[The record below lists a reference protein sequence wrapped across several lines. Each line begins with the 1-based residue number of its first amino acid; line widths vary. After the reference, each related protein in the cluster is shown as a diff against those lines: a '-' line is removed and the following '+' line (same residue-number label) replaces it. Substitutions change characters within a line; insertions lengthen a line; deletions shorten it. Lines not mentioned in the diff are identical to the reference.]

1 MDRREALVAT
11 AKLLGGSIIGAQL
24 FLEGCAT
31 KKELKS
37 FAADDLD
44 LLNEIGETIIP
55 QTPDSPGAKAA
66 RIGEFM
72 QTMVT
77 DCYSADQQATF
88 FSGLQLIRER
98 SEQKFD
104 KDFMSLTPEERHAL
118 LVDLDKESMVE
129 IDESK
134 MHYFKMMKQLTVL
147 GYFTSKP
154 GATEAL
160 RYVPIPGRYDGC
172 IPYHKGEKAWA

>member
-1 MDRREALVAT
+1 MNRREAIAAT

-24 FLEGCAT
+24 FLEGCVQ
-31 KKELKS
+31 KKESAS
-37 FAADDLD
+37 FAPDDLE

-66 RIGEFM
+66 KISEFI

-77 DCYSADQQATF
+77 DCYSAEEQATF
-88 FSGLQLIRER
+88 FSGLQLVREKA
-98 SEQKFD
+98 EQKFD
-104 KDFMSLTPEERHAL
+104 KDFMSLAPEQKHAL
-118 LVDLDKESMVE
+118 LVDIDKEASQGE
-129 IDESK
+129 K
-134 MHYFKMMKQLTVL
+134 PHYFQMMKQLTVL
-147 GYFTSKP
+147 GYFSSQP

-172 IPYHKGEKAWA
+172 IPYLQGQKAWA

>member
-1 MDRREALVAT
+1 MNRRDALAAT

-24 FLEGCAT
+24 FLEGCT
-31 KKELKS
+31 PKKDSTS
-37 FAADDLD
+37 FALDDLE

-55 QTPDSPGAKAA
+55 QTPDSQGAKAA
-66 RIGEFM
+66 KIGEFI

-77 DCYSADQQATF
+77 DCYSAEEQATF

-98 SEQKFD
+98 AEQKFD
-104 KDFMSLTPEERHAL
+104 KDFMSLAPEQKHAL
-118 LVDLDKESMVE
+118 LVDLDKEAKENSL
-129 IDESK
+129 ESK
-134 MHYFKMMKQLTVL
+134 PHYFKMMKQLTVL
-147 GYFTSKP
+147 GYFTSQP

-172 IPYHKGEKAWA
+172 VPYQKGEKAWA

>member
-24 FLEGCAT
+24 FLEGCT
-31 KKELKS
+31 PKKELNS

-44 LLNEIGETIIP
+44 LLSEIGETIIP

-66 RIGEFM
+66 GITQFM
-72 QTMVT
+72 QTMVN
-77 DCYSADQQATF
+77 DCYSADEQAIF

-104 KDFMSLTPEERHAL
+104 KDFMSLTPEEKHAL
-118 LVDLDKESMVE
+118 LVEIDKETKVE
-129 IDESK
+129 SQDRK
-134 MHYFKMMKQLTVL
+134 PHYFKMMKQLIVL
-147 GYFTSKP
+147 GYFSSQP

-172 IPYHKGEKAWA
+172 IPYHEGEKAWA